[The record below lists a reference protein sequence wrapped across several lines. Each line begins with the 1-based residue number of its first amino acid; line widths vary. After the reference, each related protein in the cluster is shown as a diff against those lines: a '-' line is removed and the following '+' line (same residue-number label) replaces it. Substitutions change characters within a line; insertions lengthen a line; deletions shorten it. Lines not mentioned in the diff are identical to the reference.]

1 MQMNTFSI
9 KVLALAT
16 MVLSTA
22 VSAQRG
28 TPNDGIKIERLPEAK
43 AKKTI
48 SLNPE
53 YCVHGEPKAGFKG
66 KLPLLIYLHGAGGV
80 GLDIGKPRRQ
90 VGPLLGPLRK
100 ASIETLIVAPQATG
114 SPKREKGKG
123 GWQVP
128 DLDLLLAHLLE
139 TLPVDP
145 DRVYLTG
152 NSMGGYGTFMWAGY
166 RPQHFAAIAPM
177 VGGVGPLGPKDV
189 TKALDLWGR
198 NLAKLPMRAY
208 YGRKDRVVPA
218 DRGEMIMKA
227 IGKAGGKQAELIVF
241 EDKGHDA
248 GRVPYGQPEFFKWLF
263 GHKRKK

>member
-1 MQMNTFSI
+1 MNTLPR
-9 KVLALAT
+9 KLLALAA
-16 MVLSTA
+16 MALSTA

-28 TPNDGIKIERLPEAK
+28 TPSDGIKIERLPEAK

-90 VGPLLGPLRK
+90 VGPLLGPLRQ

-139 TLPVDP
+139 TL
-145 DRVYLTG
+145 
-152 NSMGGYGTFMWAGY
+152 
-166 RPQHFAAIAPM
+166 
-177 VGGVGPLGPKDV
+177 
-189 TKALDLWGR
+189 
-198 NLAKLPMRAY
+198 NL
-208 YGRKDRVVPA
+208 
-218 DRGEMIMKA
+218 
-227 IGKAGGKQAELIVF
+227 Q
-241 EDKGHDA
+241 
-248 GRVPYGQPEFFKWLF
+248 
-263 GHKRKK
+263 